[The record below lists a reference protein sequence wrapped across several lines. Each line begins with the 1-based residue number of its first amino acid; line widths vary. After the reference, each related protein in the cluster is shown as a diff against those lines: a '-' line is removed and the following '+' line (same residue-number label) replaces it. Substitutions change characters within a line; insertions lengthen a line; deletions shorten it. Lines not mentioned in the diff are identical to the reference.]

1 MMRRLRAT
9 ATLAAFLAGSLLQAC
24 SAPAPPPA
32 VGTPTSTMVPV
43 TPAPPATA
51 TPAPTPT
58 PNLAEIQAQAAR
70 ARADGD
76 VDHARALL
84 GQAVDLLPAAE
95 RGEPRFQ
102 LALLAYRS
110 GDLPASEIALR
121 ALISDTRAL
130 SPTHNSLGT
139 YNTLLGRVLQA
150 QSNAPEAAA
159 GYAAAIE
166 AGSPISPYLN
176 LWLGNYF
183 LALNQPVSAVVP
195 YQAAVRGAPGLS
207 VEFERREKRA
217 QALQLS
223 GQFAAALVQY
233 DAILARARLPNY
245 RARML
250 WESAQVLLADGQR
263 DAAVQRMRKVIATSE
278 RAPQAFLA
286 LQGLLDAG
294 ETVGELERG
303 RIDYYAGSYQAA
315 REAFKRGLAAGD
327 KNANEFRLW
336 AARNYV
342 AMGLP
347 ADATR
352 NLSAVINL
360 SPARAPEVAEALTL
374 KAELLLDSGDERA
387 ARILWPTLRNGSATP
402 AQLERFARAV
412 DKLGMTA
419 LALEAYQASA
429 TPDGRERAAALLLA
443 DNKLPEAEAEIR
455 AALDAAAPPDGAAAS
470 GDAESLNGLRLWLG
484 KAQLAAGAVLTGEQT
499 LGALASAQ
507 PESYEGVRAIQI
519 LSKTAFAAG
528 GAAFGIPPID
538 EGLPDA
544 ESWIRGWAGV
554 SATVDIRTL
563 NPAIRA
569 DARFVRG
576 EEMWRLGFEPEGLDE
591 YAGLLDANGA
601 NPLALYQLALYFRD
615 HGVYRLSIR
624 AADALMRLS
633 PARTPLKLPV
643 FIARLLYPAHFADLV
658 RAAAAEY
665 TLNPLLV
672 FAVIRQE
679 SLFEAFAQSS
689 ATASGLMQVMPATG
703 AEIHDELDWPPG
715 YATSDLTKPYVSVRY
730 GAYYMAKQRK
740 LFGGDVP
747 AMLAAYNGGPGN
759 SLKWQKRGG
768 GDPDAFLDVISFD
781 ETRAYVRAITQNLA
795 MYGALYPPAG

>member
-1 MMRRLRAT
+1 M
-9 ATLAAFLAGSLLQAC
+9 
-24 SAPAPPPA
+24 
-32 VGTPTSTMVPV
+32 
-43 TPAPPATA
+43 
-51 TPAPTPT
+51 
-58 PNLAEIQAQAAR
+58 
-70 ARADGD
+70 
-76 VDHARALL
+76 
-84 GQAVDLLPAAE
+84 
-95 RGEPRFQ
+95 
-102 LALLAYRS
+102 
-110 GDLPASEIALR
+110 
-121 ALISDTRAL
+121 
-130 SPTHNSLGT
+130 
-139 YNTLLGRVLQA
+139 
-150 QSNAPEAAA
+150 
-159 GYAAAIE
+159 
-166 AGSPISPYLN
+166 
-176 LWLGNYF
+176 
-183 LALNQPVSAVVP
+183 
-195 YQAAVRGAPGLS
+195 
-207 VEFERREKRA
+207 
-217 QALQLS
+217 
-223 GQFAAALVQY
+223 
-233 DAILARARLPNY
+233 
-245 RARML
+245 
-250 WESAQVLLADGQR
+250 
-263 DAAVQRMRKVIATSE
+263 
-278 RAPQAFLA
+278 
-286 LQGLLDAG
+286 QGLLDAG

-303 RIDYYAGSYQAA
+303 RIDYYAQSYQAA
-315 REAFKRGLAAGD
+315 REAFKRGLARSAAAGD
-327 KNANEFRLW
+327 KDANEIRLW

-360 SPARAPEVAEALTL
+360 SPAHAPEVAEALAL
-374 KAELLLDSGDERA
+374 KAELLLDTGEERA
-387 ARILWPTLRNGSATP
+387 ARTLWLTLRNGAATP

-429 TPDGRERAAALLLA
+429 TPDARERAAALLLA
-443 DNKLPEAEAEIR
+443 ENKLPEAEAEIR
-455 AALDAAAPPDGAAAS
+455 AALDSA

-484 KAQLAAGAVLTGEQT
+484 KAQLAAGAVLTGQQT

-507 PESYEGVRAIQI
+507 PESYEGVRAAQI
-519 LSKTAFAAG
+519 LSKTAFSAG
-528 GAAFGIPPID
+528 GAAFSIPPID
-538 EGLPDA
+538 EGLPEA
-544 ESWIRGWAGV
+544 ESWIRGWAGL
-554 SATVDIRTL
+554 SETVDIRTL

-576 EEMWRLGFEPEGLDE
+576 EELWRLGFEPEGLDE

-601 NPLALYQLALYFRD
+601 DPLVLYQLALYFRD

-624 AADALMRLS
+624 AADTLMRLS
-633 PARTPLKLPV
+633 PARTPLNLPV

-679 SLFEAFAQSS
+679 SLFEAFAESS

-768 GDPDAFLDVISFD
+768 GDPDAFLDVISFA
-781 ETRAYVRAITQNLA
+781 ETRTYVRAITQNLA
-795 MYGALYPPAG
+795 MYGALYPPTGQ